1 MDSLTV
7 YSLIAFVSVTVFIIA
22 MDTAAW
28 KK

>member
-1 MDSLTV
+1 MDSLSF
-7 YSLIAFVSVTVFIIA
+7 YSMLAFIAVTVFIIV